1 MVVGIRAAVMT
12 VHGQLPALLAGGHPR
27 RLRGRAGVRERM
39 QGMTVQIGCREGGA
53 GMQTQEHEKAAKYL
67 RVKVVDHTKEGRPA
81 VNIKVPIG
89 VVKWGM
95 KMAQA
100 FSPQMKDVD
109 LDWDS
114 IDAMVHE
121 GETGKIVEVE
131 DEAEHKTIE
140 VCLE

>member
-1 MVVGIRAAVMT
+1 
-12 VHGQLPALLAGGHPR
+12 
-27 RLRGRAGVRERM
+27 M
-39 QGMTVQIGCREGGA
+39 QGQ
-53 GMQTQEHEKAAKYL
+53 QPEKAAKYL

-81 VNIKVPIG
+81 VNIKVPVG

-100 FSPQMKDVD
+100 FSPQVKDVNF
-109 LDWDS
+109 DWNS
-114 IDAMVHE
+114 IDAMVQE

-140 VCLE
+140 VWLE

>member
-1 MVVGIRAAVMT
+1 M
-12 VHGQLPALLAGGHPR
+12 
-27 RLRGRAGVRERM
+27 
-39 QGMTVQIGCREGGA
+39 
-53 GMQTQEHEKAAKYL
+53 EKQDLDRTAKFL
-67 RVKVVDHTKEGRPA
+67 RVKVVDHAREGSPA

-109 LDWDS
+109 LDWDG
-114 IDAMVHE
+114 INAMVQD
-121 GETGKIVEVE
+121 GETGHMVQVE

-140 VCLE
+140 VWLE

>member
-1 MVVGIRAAVMT
+1 VQDGDL
-12 VHGQLPALLAGGHPR
+12 G
-27 RLRGRAGVRERM
+27 RLREGV
-39 QGMTVQIGCREGGA
+39 A
-53 GMQTQEHEKAAKYL
+53 GMPGQEPEKAAKYL
-67 RVKVVDHTKEGRPA
+67 RVKVVDLAKEGRPA

-89 VVKWGM
+89 VVKWGL

-109 LDWDS
+109 LDWNS

-140 VCLE
+140 VWLE

>member
-1 MVVGIRAAVMT
+1 M
-12 VHGQLPALLAGGHPR
+12 HGQ
-27 RLRGRAGVRERM
+27 ESE
-39 QGMTVQIGCREGGA
+39 Q
-53 GMQTQEHEKAAKYL
+53 AAKHL
-67 RVKVVDHTKEGRPA
+67 RVKVVDLAKEGRPA

-131 DEAEHKTIE
+131 DEAAHKTIE
-140 VCLE
+140 VWLE

>member
-1 MVVGIRAAVMT
+1 M
-12 VHGQLPALLAGGHPR
+12 QDQELA
-27 RLRGRAGVRERM
+27 
-39 QGMTVQIGCREGGA
+39 
-53 GMQTQEHEKAAKYL
+53 KAAKNL
-67 RVKVVDHTKEGRPA
+67 RVRVVDHTREGLPA

-109 LDWDS
+109 LDWDG
-114 IDAMVHE
+114 IDAMVAE
-121 GETGKIVEVE
+121 GEIGKIVEVE

-140 VCLE
+140 VWLE

>member
-1 MVVGIRAAVMT
+1 MEGGSHINSDAKPRSAGANGA
-12 VHGQLPALLAGGHPR
+12 HGFQNY
-27 RLRGRAGVRERM
+27 
-39 QGMTVQIGCREGGA
+39 REGGGA
-53 GMQTQEHEKAAKYL
+53 EMSGQESKKVARFL
-67 RVKVVDHTKEGRPA
+67 RVKVVDHTKEGHPA

-100 FSPQMKDVD
+100 FSPQMKDVN

-114 IDAMVHE
+114 IDAMVQE
-121 GETGKIVEVE
+121 GETGKMVEVE

-140 VCLE
+140 VWLE